1 MRRYSNAFH
10 NLVLHDKSDSKHYDV
25 LKLAIPVTRKQ
36 AKYIL
41 KKRLHVRKIY
51 YIVVCDDNE

>member
-1 MRRYSNAFH
+1 MRSTTWCYTTSP
-10 NLVLHDKSDSKHYDV
+10 DSKHYDI